1 MTNWNS
7 LKKSFL
13 ISRFQILSFK
23 NSAAAI
29 LKSQPVILILP
40 VIGASLYVYF
50 LAQIPKWLFD
60 IFGFTAE
67 LWQNGVQE
75 PLLQLNFILSISLLV
90 FSFFFFT
97 LFVPERRAPLW
108 LHSLPLSNSR
118 LTFGNFIVSFY
129 FFLSL
134 VIPPLFIISG
144 IISIA
149 SRTDGLLVYLYGFLG
164 TASFVPW
171 IVVGLLASR
180 ALRFG
185 LPKTKRGKIIFIGF
199 GALAAAY
206 FLLGII
212 DFRSFLYFSPGA
224 IFPFLIYA
232 ESLNNF
238 IAVIALWLAW
248 ILVGAVLF
256 LSAALIGRFHSP
268 NSKKLFAFKNY
279 FKDSSDN
286 FYILTAKRM
295 LRHKE
300 ILLTLIIS
308 AFIMF
313 ITVWLAN
320 KAAGQGIPAGENIF
334 SWIIIL
340 GISAAILVPTIDNS
354 LGWLWASSPQGRK
367 NQFKLYLAASF
378 GYLLFFFSLMILPLI
393 FNLVSETSLI
403 SSVALFIF
411 CLSAGLLLA
420 ILGNVKLNNSFSML
434 ALAIVYA
441 LIAGSTGW
449 LFSFIGGRFG
459 QIASNIIMIMS
470 AIGLYYLSGKQL
482 NKKQWENLY
491 DF

>member
-13 ISRFQILSFK
+13 ISRFQILSLK

-40 VIGASLYVYF
+40 IIGVSLYVYF
-50 LAQIPKWLFD
+50 LTQIPQWLFD
-60 IFGFTAE
+60 IFGFTAS
-67 LWQNGVQE
+67 LWQNGAKE
-75 PLLQLNFILSISLLV
+75 PLLQLNFILSITLLI

-97 LFVPERRAPLW
+97 LFVPEKRAPLW

-118 LTFGNFIVSFY
+118 LTFGNFIIPFC
-129 FFLSL
+129 FFLTL
-134 VIPPLFIISG
+134 ALPPLFIISG
-144 IISIA
+144 ILSIL
-149 SRTDGLLVYLYGFLG
+149 SRPDGLLAYLYGFLG
-164 TASFVPW
+164 AASFIPW
-171 IVVGLLASR
+171 IIIGLLASR

-212 DFRSFLYFSPGA
+212 DFRSFLFFSPGA

-232 ESLNNF
+232 ATLKSF
-238 IAVIALWLAW
+238 IAFTALWLGW
-248 ILVGAVLF
+248 LLVGAVLF
-256 LSAALIGRFHSP
+256 SSAALIGRFHSP
-268 NSKKLFAFKNY
+268 NLKKLFSFKKY
-279 FKDSSDN
+279 FNNSSDN

-300 ILLTLIIS
+300 ILLTLTFS
-308 AFIMF
+308 ALVMF
-313 ITVWLAN
+313 IAVWLAN
-320 KAAGQGIPAGENIF
+320 KAVRLSIPAGENIF

-340 GISAAILVPTIDNS
+340 GISAVILVPTIDNG

-378 GYLLFFFSLMILPLI
+378 GFLLFFLFLLIWPLI
-393 FNLVSETSLI
+393 FNLVSKTSLL

-411 CLSAGLLLA
+411 CLGAGLMLA
-420 ILGNVKLNNSFSML
+420 ILGNVKSNNSFSML

-441 LIAGSTGW
+441 LIAGGAGW
-449 LFSFIGGRFG
+449 LLSYIGGRFG
-459 QIASNIIMIMS
+459 QNASIAIIIMS
-470 AIGLYYLSGKQL
+470 AIGLFYLAWKQL

>member
-1 MTNWNS
+1 MP
-7 LKKSFL
+7 
-13 ISRFQILSFK
+13 I
-23 NSAAAI
+23 
-29 LKSQPVILILP
+29 
-40 VIGASLYVYF
+40 IGASLYAYF
-50 LAQIPKWLFD
+50 LAQIPEWLFD
-60 IFGFTAE
+60 IFGFASS
-67 LWQNGVQE
+67 LWQIGVQE

-97 LFVPERRAPLW
+97 LFVPEKRAPLW

-118 LTFGNFIVSFY
+118 LTFGNFVAPFC

-134 VIPPLFIISG
+134 VLPPLFIISEILG
-144 IISIA
+144 IL
-149 SRTDGLLVYLYGFLG
+149 SRPDGLLAYLYGFLG
-164 TASFVPW
+164 AVSFIPW
-171 IVVGLLASR
+171 IIIGLLASR

-185 LPKTKRGKIIFIGF
+185 LPKTKCGKIIFIGF
-199 GALAAAY
+199 GALVAAY
-206 FLLGII
+206 FLLGIVN
-212 DFRSFLYFSPGA
+212 FRSFLFFSPGA

-238 IAVIALWLAW
+238 IAVIALWLTW

-256 LSAALIGRFHSP
+256 SSAALIGRFHSP
-268 NSKKLFAFKNY
+268 NSRKFFAFKNY
-279 FKDSSDN
+279 LKNPSDN
-286 FYILTAKRM
+286 LYLLTAKRM

-320 KAAGQGIPAGENIF
+320 KAVRQGIPAGENIF

-354 LGWLWASSPQGRK
+354 LGWLWASAPQGRK
-367 NQFKLYLAASF
+367 NQFRLYLAASF
-378 GYLLFFFSLMILPLI
+378 GFLLFYFSLIIWPLI
-393 FNLVSETSLI
+393 FNLVPETSLF
-403 SSVALFIF
+403 SSIALFIF
-411 CLSAGLLLA
+411 CLSAGLLFA
-420 ILGNVKLNNSFSML
+420 ILGNVKSNNSFSML

-441 LIAGSTGW
+441 LIAGGAGW

-459 QIASNIIMIMS
+459 QNASIIIMIMS
-470 AIGLYYLSGKQL
+470 AIGLFYLSWKQL